1 MKKLFLFTITVLIS
15 VSCMAQEQLSFPFQG
30 GKEIMMRFFNENVIV
45 PKDAVKKRVTGT
57 VVFKFTADEN
67 GALSKIVIYY
77 ADDLAL
83 TPFIVEALKK
93 SSSKWIIPNREK
105 FHDFILP
112 FSIRHNTPVKGTAEI
127 QKSHYDFYKN
137 AKPFVST
144 DQIPL
149 NEASLLPTIIINYD
163 VAQ

>member
-1 MKKLFLFTITVLIS
+1 MKKLPLFAIALLFS
-15 VSCMAQEQLSFPFQG
+15 VSCMAQDQLSFPFQG
-30 GKEIMMRFFNENVIV
+30 GKDIMTRFFNENVIV
-45 PKDAVKKRVTGT
+45 PKDVVKKRVAGT

-93 SSSKWIIPNREK
+93 SSSKWIIPNKEK
-105 FHDFILP
+105 VHDFILP
-112 FSIRHNTPVKGTAEI
+112 FTIRHNTPVKGVAEV
-127 QKSHYDFYKN
+127 QKTHYEFFKN
-137 AKPFVST
+137 SKPFVST

-149 NEASLLPTIIINYD
+149 NEASLLPTVIINYD

>member
-1 MKKLFLFTITVLIS
+1 
-15 VSCMAQEQLSFPFQG
+15 MAQEQLSFPFQG
-30 GKEIMMRFFNENVIV
+30 GKEILNRFFAENVII
-45 PKDAVKKRVTGT
+45 PKDVVKKRVAGT
-57 VVFKFTADEN
+57 VIFKFTADEN
-67 GALSKIVIYY
+67 GALSKIVMYY

-93 SSSKWIIPNREK
+93 SSSKWIIPNGEK

-112 FSIRHNTPVKGTAEI
+112 FSIKHDTPVTGLTEV

-137 AKPFVST
+137 MKPFVSS

-149 NEASLLPTIIINYD
+149 NEASLLPAIVINYD
-163 VAQ
+163 TANK